1 MKREI
6 YVLLKGRIG
15 NQLFI
20 YSFAHD
26 LQKKLGDETQ
36 IIMDDSE
43 VLSMNWENSLEYYDL
58 QNVRYVHDGSV
69 RKSKAWIL
77 KWILL
82 RIALRFTAHSDFNIK
97 IYREKRL
104 RPLLNFFGIML
115 CENGYMDFH
124 FGKKHK
130 YLLCGYFQSKKY
142 FESANNEL
150 RKTFSLKNELISYPN
165 IDLLRNSNSVC
176 ISVKVEHNVGSSLY
190 AVCGKE
196 YWKEAIDYIISKVPN
211 PLFFVCSDNVE
222 YVKENLID
230 CSKFKVVFQDKSIPV
245 HITLAAMGQCK
256 HFIIGNTSYG
266 WWAQYL
272 SDNPNKIVVAPN
284 QWMLVDI
291 PIDIYESHWHL
302 IDVKKYLGDKAL

>member
-58 QNVRYVHDGSV
+58 QNVCYVHDGSV

-104 RPLLNFFGIML
+104 RPLLNFF
-115 CENGYMDFH
+115 
-124 FGKKHK
+124 
-130 YLLCGYFQSKKY
+130 
-142 FESANNEL
+142 
-150 RKTFSLKNELISYPN
+150 
-165 IDLLRNSNSVC
+165 
-176 ISVKVEHNVGSSLY
+176 
-190 AVCGKE
+190 
-196 YWKEAIDYIISKVPN
+196 
-211 PLFFVCSDNVE
+211 
-222 YVKENLID
+222 
-230 CSKFKVVFQDKSIPV
+230 
-245 HITLAAMGQCK
+245 
-256 HFIIGNTSYG
+256 
-266 WWAQYL
+266 
-272 SDNPNKIVVAPN
+272 
-284 QWMLVDI
+284 
-291 PIDIYESHWHL
+291 
-302 IDVKKYLGDKAL
+302 